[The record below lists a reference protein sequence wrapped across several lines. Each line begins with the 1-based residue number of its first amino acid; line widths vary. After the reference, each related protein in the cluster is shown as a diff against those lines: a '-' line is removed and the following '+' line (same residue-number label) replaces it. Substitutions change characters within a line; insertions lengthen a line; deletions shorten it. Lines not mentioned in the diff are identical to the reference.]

1 MYNNNI
7 NNTFKS
13 ESELKKE
20 AYTIINDLLSIVENK
35 NIGNNININKMVEF
49 I

>member
-1 MYNNNI
+1 M
-7 NNTFKS
+7 NTVQFKN

-20 AYTIINDLLSIVENK
+20 AYTIINDLLTITENK
-35 NIGNNININKMVEF
+35 NIGNNINIIKIAEF